1 MSGVR
6 LSPGSPGVERVSRA
20 PGSPRP
26 LARRCLFGPVDG
38 QSLAREAARYR
49 AKMEEESRARWN
61 FDFSTDRPLDGAL
74 QWVEAGPDTPEFYRR
89 PVHRKPTNKRSGPG
103 EGTALQTAQCMGT
116 TLYRPTQCMGT
127 ALQTARCM
135 GTALQTARCMGTR
148 SQTAGV
154 WGPRY
159 RPLGV
164 WGPRYRPLG
173 VWGPRYR
180 PLGV

>member
-49 AKMEEESRARWN
+49 AEMEEESRTRWN

-74 QWVEAGPDTPEFYRR
+74 QWEEAGPDTPEFYRR
-89 PVHRKPTNKRSGPG
+89 PVHRKPTKKRSSPG
-103 EGTALQTAQCMGT
+103 KF
-116 TLYRPTQCMGT
+116 
-127 ALQTARCM
+127 
-135 GTALQTARCMGTR
+135 
-148 SQTAGV
+148 
-154 WGPRY
+154 PRMITHN
-159 RPLGV
+159 PNSVKCGGKLPGIWPAMQLDGDV
-164 WGPRYRPLG
+164 
-173 VWGPRYR
+173 
-180 PLGV
+180 